1 MKKGELTKKT
11 IANAFKSLMETE
23 EYEGI
28 TITDITDKCDLNRLT
43 FYYHFKDKIDLL
55 RWIFNDDVVKPA
67 KESIS
72 AEDWQGRLDR
82 ILDEMYD
89 RKDFY
94 VKIITYERLDVWNY
108 MFAAA
113 EDMMRETVTAR
124 NGENSMDEKD
134 IWFVSYFFA
143 FGIAGSIYDW
153 AAKGMQEPPEELK
166 QLFVSLVEVCKQ
178 YAYYIS
184 K

>member
-55 RWIFNDDVVKPA
+55 RWIFIDDVIKPA
-67 KESIS
+67 KEEID
-72 AEDWQGRLDR
+72 AKDWKKRLER
-82 ILDEMYD
+82 ILGEMYI
-89 RKDFY
+89 RKSFY

-108 MFAAA
+108 IFTAA
-113 EDMMRETVTAR
+113 EDMLRETVLAR
-124 NGENSMDEKD
+124 NGEHILDEKD
-134 IWFVSYFFA
+134 VWFISYFFA

-153 AAKGMQEPPEELK
+153 AAKGMKETPEDLK
-166 QLFVSLVEVCKQ
+166 QRFTYLVDVLKQ
-178 YAYYIS
+178 QAEYLNR
-184 K
+184 

>member
-23 EYEGI
+23 EYESI

-43 FYYHFKDKIDLL
+43 FYYHFKDKSDLL
-55 RWIFNDDVVKPA
+55 RWIFIDDVIKPA
-67 KESIS
+67 KEEID
-72 AEDWQGRLDR
+72 AYDWKRRLER
-82 ILDEMYD
+82 ILGEMYI
-89 RKDFY
+89 RKSFY

-113 EDMMRETVTAR
+113 EDMMRETVLAR
-124 NGENSMDEKD
+124 NGERTVDEND
-134 IWFVSYFFA
+134 VWFVSYFFA

-153 AAKGMQEPPEELK
+153 AAKGMKEPPDELK
-166 QLFVSLVEVCKQ
+166 QRFAYLVEVLKQ
-178 YAYYIS
+178 QAAYFS
-184 K
+184 N